1 MGKAM
6 YLRVLAAAAVLVSAA
21 VHLKV
26 WVDGYRDL
34 DVIGPAFMVNV
45 VAGVV
50 IAVLLVTWRHW
61 IPLLLAAGFG
71 AATLAAFITAATVG
85 LFGVHEIWV
94 STTGITAGVAEIV
107 ALVAALWELQREFP
121 WRSEDGLGER
131 LHLRHAALH

>member
-1 MGKAM
+1 MR
-6 YLRVLAAAAVLVSAA
+6 LLIAAAVLVSAA

-34 DVIGPAFMVNV
+34 NVIGPLFLLNV

-50 IAVLLVTWRHW
+50 IAVLLVAWRHW
-61 IPLLLAAGFG
+61 LPLLLAAGFG
-71 AATLAAFITAATVG
+71 AATLLAFVTAATVG

-107 ALVAALWELQREFP
+107 ALLAALWELQREFP
-121 WRSEDGLGER
+121 WRAQDGLAER

>member
-1 MGKAM
+1 MWM
-6 YLRVLAAAAVLVSAA
+6 RILAAVAVLVSAA

-26 WVDGYRDL
+26 WLDAYRDL
-34 DVIGPAFMVNV
+34 DIIGPLFMLNV

-50 IAVLLVTWRHW
+50 IALLLVAWRHW
-61 IPLLLAAGFG
+61 APLLLAVGFG
-71 AATLAAFITAATVG
+71 AATLVAFILAATVG

-107 ALVAALWELQREFP
+107 AVIAGLWELQREFP
-121 WRSEDGLGER
+121 WRAEGGLGER

>member
-1 MGKAM
+1 MKM
-6 YLRVLAAAAVLVSAA
+6 RLLIAAAVLVSAA

-26 WVDGYRDL
+26 WLDGYRDL
-34 DVIGPAFMVNV
+34 NVIGPAFMLNV

-50 IAVLLVTWRHW
+50 IAVLLVVWRHW
-61 IPLLLAAGFG
+61 LPLLLAAGFG
-71 AATLAAFITAATVG
+71 AATLAAFVTAATVG

-121 WRSEDGLGER
+121 WQAEGGLGER
-131 LHLRHAALH
+131 LHVRHAALH

>member
-1 MGKAM
+1 M
-6 YLRVLAAAAVLVSAA
+6 YLRILAAAAVLVSAA

-34 DVIGPAFMVNV
+34 NIIGPLFLLNV

-50 IAVLLVTWRHW
+50 IALLLVAWRHW
-61 IPLLLAAGFG
+61 LPLLLAAGFG
-71 AATLAAFITAATVG
+71 AATLLAFVTAATVG

-107 ALVAALWELQREFP
+107 ALLAALWELQREFP
-121 WRSEDGLGER
+121 WRAQDGLGER

>member
-1 MGKAM
+1 MWM
-6 YLRVLAAAAVLVSAA
+6 RVLAAVAVLVSAA

-26 WVDGYRDL
+26 WVDSYRHL
-34 DVIGPAFMVNV
+34 DVIGPLFMVNV

-61 IPLLLAAGFG
+61 VPLFLAAGFG
-71 AATLAAFITAATVG
+71 GVTLLAFIIAATVG

-107 ALVAALWELQREFP
+107 ALLVALGELQREFP
-121 WRSEDGLGER
+121 WQAEGGLGER

>member
-1 MGKAM
+1 M
-6 YLRVLAAAAVLVSAA
+6 YLRILAAAAVLVSAA

-34 DVIGPAFMVNV
+34 NIIGPLFLLNV

-50 IAVLLVTWRHW
+50 IALLLVTWRHW
-61 IPLLLAAGFG
+61 LPLLLAAGFG
-71 AATLAAFITAATVG
+71 AATLLAFVTAATVG

-107 ALVAALWELQREFP
+107 ALLAALWELQREFP
-121 WRSEDGLGER
+121 WRAQDGLGER

>member
-1 MGKAM
+1 M
-6 YLRVLAAAAVLVSAA
+6 YLRILAAAAVLVSAA

-34 DVIGPAFMVNV
+34 NIIGPLCLLNV

-50 IAVLLVTWRHW
+50 IALLLVAWRHW
-61 IPLLLAAGFG
+61 LPLLLAAGFG
-71 AATLAAFITAATVG
+71 AATLLAFVTAATVG

-107 ALVAALWELQREFP
+107 ALLAALWELQREFP
-121 WRSEDGLGER
+121 WRAQDGLGER

>member
-1 MGKAM
+1 M
-6 YLRVLAAAAVLVSAA
+6 YLRILAAAAVLVSAA

-34 DVIGPAFMVNV
+34 NVIGPLFLLNV

-71 AATLAAFITAATVG
+71 AATLASFITAATVG
-85 LFGVHEIWV
+85 LFGVNEIWF
-94 STTGITAGVAEIV
+94 STTGNIANASEIV
-107 ALVAALWELQREFP
+107 ALVVGLWQLQREYP
-121 WRSEDGLGER
+121 WRAQDGLGER